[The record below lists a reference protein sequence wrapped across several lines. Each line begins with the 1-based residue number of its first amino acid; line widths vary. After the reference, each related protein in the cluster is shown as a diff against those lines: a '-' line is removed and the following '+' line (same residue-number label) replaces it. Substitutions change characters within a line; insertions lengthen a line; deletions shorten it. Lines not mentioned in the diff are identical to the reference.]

1 MKIHRNL
8 IEALILGDTL
18 EAVQT
23 RSRRRSMLPV
33 DIQLFSNGG
42 AGGDGGSDGTGDG
55 GNGGDGG
62 TGSGGTE
69 GTDGAGGDKGGQ
81 DDGNKESIDKIVQ
94 SRVDRAMAEERK
106 KSAAMQKELD
116 KLRKEKMSADEIKKL
131 EIEEKEKALKDK
143 EREIAEKGNRI
154 FAIQAIKTAGLDDG
168 GDTSALV
175 DLVIAGSDVTEES
188 ITEKVNAIK
197 SYFDKRVAAEVDK
210 TFKKNGRNPNGS
222 NSGSGDK
229 NDGEDS
235 IAVKLGKQRAERN
248 KQSNDALKFYGIGG

>member
-8 IEALILGDTL
+8 LDALLGDDL

-23 RSRRRSMLPV
+23 RSRRRSMLPI

-62 TGSGGTE
+62 TGSGGAE
-69 GTDGAGGDKGGQ
+69 GTDGAGGDDNGK
-81 DDGNKESIDKIVQ
+81 DDDLETKIEKLAQSKADKM
-94 SRVDRAMAEERK
+94 RAKERK
-106 KSAAMQKELD
+106 EFAEMKKELE
-116 KLRKEKMSADEIKKL
+116 KLRKEKMSADEIKEL
-131 EIEEKEKALKDK
+131 EMKEKEKALAEKDK
-143 EREIAEKGNRI
+143 ALTEKGNRI

-175 DLVIAGSDVTEES
+175 DLVIAGSDVTEDS
-188 ITEKVNAIK
+188 ITERVTAIK
-197 SYFDKRVAAEVDK
+197 GYFDKRVAAEVDK
-210 TFKKNGRNPNGS
+210 IFKENGRNPNGS
-222 NSGSGDK
+222 GSGSGDK
-229 NDGEDS
+229 DGDDS

-248 KQSNDALKFYGIGG
+248 KKSNDALKFYGIGG